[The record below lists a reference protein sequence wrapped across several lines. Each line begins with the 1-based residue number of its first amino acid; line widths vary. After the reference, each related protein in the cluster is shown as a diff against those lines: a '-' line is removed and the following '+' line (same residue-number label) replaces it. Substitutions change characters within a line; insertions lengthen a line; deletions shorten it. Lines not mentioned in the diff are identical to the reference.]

1 MENADLTQA
10 ALSTTANKDTLS
22 PEVWDKNG
30 DDYKM
35 KSDIQKR
42 LMEIANDFYDFLGV
56 DIPLLDVT
64 LTGSLSNYNYS
75 KYSDFDLHLIV
86 NYDDIDADHELVEDF
101 FSMKKTIWN
110 KRHDI
115 TIKDYEVEVYAQDA
129 GETHLSTGVYSVM
142 NDEWVVKPEKTNTKV
157 DKNEVYKKSKSWT
170 KQIDNIE
177 KIYNKSKHVQ
187 VIKLIDKL
195 KEKLKKYRGIG
206 LEEGGEYAIENLV
219 FKVLRRSGY
228 IERLNDMKEDSYDE
242 KMTIKEH
249 NSK

>member
-1 MENADLTQA
+1 
-10 ALSTTANKDTLS
+10 
-22 PEVWDKNG
+22 
-30 DDYKM
+30 
-35 KSDIQKR
+35 
-42 LMEIANDFYDFLGV
+42 
-56 DIPLLDVT
+56 
-64 LTGSLSNYNYS
+64 
-75 KYSDFDLHLIV
+75 
-86 NYDDIDADHELVEDF
+86 
-101 FSMKKTIWN
+101 
-110 KRHDI
+110 
-115 TIKDYEVEVYAQDA
+115 
-129 GETHLSTGVYSVM
+129 
-142 NDEWVVKPEKTNTKV
+142 VVKPEKTNTKV

-177 KIYNKSKHVQ
+177 KLYNKSKHDQ